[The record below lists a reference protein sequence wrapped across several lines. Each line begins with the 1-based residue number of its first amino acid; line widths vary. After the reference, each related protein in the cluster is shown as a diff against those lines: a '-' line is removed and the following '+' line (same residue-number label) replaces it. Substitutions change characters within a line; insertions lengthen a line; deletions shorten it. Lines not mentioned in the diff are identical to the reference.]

1 MDLKRVVAGFNV
13 EWISL
18 VGSPANQKKII
29 LKSANAKP
37 SDQTEKQWDFPLTKV
52 DVEKRIV
59 YGLVA
64 VPNEVDTDGDMYTPA
79 AVEKAMENF
88 MACGYTQY
96 IDREHDYNKR
106 DCFVRESWIVKEN
119 DPMFTEVG
127 AWAVGIKVMSDDLW
141 DVVKSGGV
149 NGLSLAGWAY
159 ESLDPESAAEFNV
172 TKAGKTISEKT
183 KNTLEAAKNA
193 MVDTLEMIRN
203 LMPEKNQ
210 KNNEM
215 EDVLNMKKEELEAL
229 IKSTVTEAVKPI
241 QEEIETL
248 KKSENDDNAGKGAA
262 GDTGTGEAD
271 QNDGTGTGDDTGEG
285 DLTGEQIAE
294 VIKSTVAEV
303 VKPIQADIQM
313 LKSVG
318 IMRANTEPGISKIE
332 KEQSPFDGSFVP
344 GSLD

>member
-106 DCFVRESWIVKEN
+106 DCPCSR
-119 DPMFTEVG
+119 
-127 AWAVGIKVMSDDLW
+127 
-141 DVVKSGGV
+141 
-149 NGLSLAGWAY
+149 
-159 ESLDPESAAEFNV
+159 
-172 TKAGKTISEKT
+172 KTH
-183 KNTLEAAKNA
+183 
-193 MVDTLEMIRN
+193 
-203 LMPEKNQ
+203 
-210 KNNEM
+210 
-215 EDVLNMKKEELEAL
+215 
-229 IKSTVTEAVKPI
+229 
-241 QEEIETL
+241 
-248 KKSENDDNAGKGAA
+248 G
-262 GDTGTGEAD
+262 
-271 QNDGTGTGDDTGEG
+271 
-285 DLTGEQIAE
+285 
-294 VIKSTVAEV
+294 
-303 VKPIQADIQM
+303 
-313 LKSVG
+313 
-318 IMRANTEPGISKIE
+318 
-332 KEQSPFDGSFVP
+332 F
-344 GSLD
+344 

>member
-64 VPNEVDTDGDMYTPA
+64 VPNEVDTDGDMYT
-79 AVEKAMENF
+79 VEKAMENF

-193 MVDTLEMIRN
+193 LVDALEMIRN

>member
-193 MVDTLEMIRN
+193 LVDALEMIRN

-215 EDVLNMKKEELEAL
+215 EDVLNMKLEAL

>member
-1 MDLKRVVAGFNV
+1 MDLNRVVAGFNV

-29 LKSANAKP
+29 LKSTNAKP
-37 SDQTEKQWDFPLTKV
+37 EDQTEKQWNFPLTKV

-64 VPNEVDTDGDMYTPA
+64 VPNEIDTDGDMYTPA

-88 MACGYTQY
+88 MACGYTQF

-119 DPMFTEVG
+119 DPMFAEVG

-193 MVDTLEMIRN
+193 LVDALEMIRN

-210 KNNEM
+210 KNNEV

-229 IKSTVTEAVKPI
+229 IKSTVTEAVKSI
-241 QEEIETL
+241 QEGIETL
-248 KKSENDDNAGKGAA
+248 KKSENDGTAGKGAA

-294 VIKSTVAEV
+294 VIKSTVVEV

-318 IMRANTEPGISKIE
+318 IMRANTEPGISKSE

>member
-159 ESLDPESAAEFNV
+159 ESLDPESAAEINV

-193 MVDTLEMIRN
+193 LVDALEMIRN

-210 KNNEM
+210 KNNQA

-229 IKSTVTEAVKPI
+229 IKTTVTEAVKPI

-303 VKPIQADIQM
+303 VKPIQVDIQM

>member
-1 MDLKRVVAGFNV
+1 
-13 EWISL
+13 
-18 VGSPANQKKII
+18 
-29 LKSANAKP
+29 
-37 SDQTEKQWDFPLTKV
+37 
-52 DVEKRIV
+52 
-59 YGLVA
+59 
-64 VPNEVDTDGDMYTPA
+64 
-79 AVEKAMENF
+79 
-88 MACGYTQY
+88 
-96 IDREHDYNKR
+96 
-106 DCFVRESWIVKEN
+106 
-119 DPMFTEVG
+119 
-127 AWAVGIKVMSDDLW
+127 MSDDLW

-159 ESLDPESAAEFNV
+159 ESLDPESAAEFNI

-193 MVDTLEMIRN
+193 LVDALEMIRN

-210 KNNEM
+210 KNNEV
-215 EDVLNMKKEELEAL
+215 EDVLNMKKEELETL

-248 KKSENDDNAGKGAA
+248 KKSENDDTAGKGAA
-262 GDTGTGEAD
+262 GD
-271 QNDGTGTGDDTGEG
+271 TGTGDDTGEG

>member
-1 MDLKRVVAGFNV
+1 MDFFGWVSCK
-13 EWISL
+13 S
-18 VGSPANQKKII
+18 KKII

-193 MVDTLEMIRN
+193 LVDALEMIRN

>member
-29 LKSANAKP
+29 LKSTNAKP
-37 SDQTEKQWDFPLTKV
+37 EDQTEKQWNFPLTKV

-64 VPNEVDTDGDMYTPA
+64 VPNEIDTDGDMYTPA

-88 MACGYTQY
+88 MACGYTQF

-119 DPMFTEVG
+119 DPMFAEVG

-193 MVDTLEMIRN
+193 LVDALEMIRN

-210 KNNEM
+210 KNNEV
-215 EDVLNMKKEELEAL
+215 EDVLNMKKEELETL
-229 IKSTVTEAVKPI
+229 IKSTVAEAVKPI

-248 KKSENDDNAGKGAA
+248 KKSENDGTAGKGAV
-262 GDTGTGEAD
+262 GDTGTGESD

-318 IMRANTEPGISKIE
+318 IMRANTEPGISKSE

>member
-29 LKSANAKP
+29 LKSTNAKP
-37 SDQTEKQWDFPLTKV
+37 EDQTEKQWNFPLTKV

-64 VPNEVDTDGDMYTPA
+64 VPNEIDTDGDMYTPA

-88 MACGYTQY
+88 MACGYTQF

-119 DPMFTEVG
+119 DPMFAEVG

-193 MVDTLEMIRN
+193 LVDALEMIRN

-210 KNNEM
+210 KNNEV

-229 IKSTVTEAVKPI
+229 IKSTVTEAVKSI
-241 QEEIETL
+241 QEGIETL
-248 KKSENDDNAGKGAA
+248 KKSENDGTAGKGAA

-294 VIKSTVAEV
+294 VIKSTVVEV

-318 IMRANTEPGISKIE
+318 IMRANTEPGISKSE

>member
-183 KNTLEAAKNA
+183 KNTLEAAKNL
-193 MVDTLEMIRN
+193 VDALEMIRN

-210 KNNEM
+210 KNNEV

-248 KKSENDDNAGKGAA
+248 KKSENDDTAGKGAA
-262 GDTGTGEAD
+262 
-271 QNDGTGTGDDTGEG
+271 GDDTGEG

>member
-18 VGSPANQKKII
+18 VGYPANQKKII
-29 LKSANAKP
+29 LKSTNAKP
-37 SDQTEKQWDFPLTKV
+37 EDQTEKQWNFPLTKV

-64 VPNEVDTDGDMYTPA
+64 VPNEIDTDGDMYTPA

-88 MACGYTQY
+88 MACGYTQF

-119 DPMFTEVG
+119 DPMFAEVG

-193 MVDTLEMIRN
+193 LVDALEMIRN

-210 KNNEM
+210 KNNEV

-241 QEEIETL
+241 QEEIEIL
-248 KKSENDDNAGKGAA
+248 KKSENDGTAGKGAA

-294 VIKSTVAEV
+294 VIKSTVVEV

-318 IMRANTEPGISKIE
+318 IMRANTEPGISKSE

>member
-29 LKSANAKP
+29 LKSTNAKP
-37 SDQTEKQWDFPLTKV
+37 EDQTEKQWNFPLTKV

-64 VPNEVDTDGDMYTPA
+64 VPNEIDTDGDMYTPA

-88 MACGYTQY
+88 MACGYTQF

-119 DPMFTEVG
+119 DPMFAEVG

-193 MVDTLEMIRN
+193 LVDALEMIRN

-210 KNNEM
+210 KNNEV
-215 EDVLNMKKEELEAL
+215 EDVLNMKKEELETL
-229 IKSTVTEAVKPI
+229 IKSTVAEAVKPI

-248 KKSENDDNAGKGAA
+248 KKSENDGTAGKGAA

-318 IMRANTEPGISKIE
+318 IMRANTEPGISKSE

>member
-183 KNTLEAAKNA
+183 KKYFG
-193 MVDTLEMIRN
+193 
-203 LMPEKNQ
+203 
-210 KNNEM
+210 
-215 EDVLNMKKEELEAL
+215 
-229 IKSTVTEAVKPI
+229 SG
-241 QEEIETL
+241 QECF
-248 KKSENDDNAGKGAA
+248 G
-262 GDTGTGEAD
+262 
-271 QNDGTGTGDDTGEG
+271 
-285 DLTGEQIAE
+285 
-294 VIKSTVAEV
+294 
-303 VKPIQADIQM
+303 
-313 LKSVG
+313 
-318 IMRANTEPGISKIE
+318 
-332 KEQSPFDGSFVP
+332 
-344 GSLD
+344 

>member
-1 MDLKRVVAGFNV
+1 MSNGFL
-13 EWISL
+13 WLGLLQIK
-18 VGSPANQKKII
+18 KKII

-193 MVDTLEMIRN
+193 LVDALEMIRN

>member
-29 LKSANAKP
+29 LKSTNAKP
-37 SDQTEKQWDFPLTKV
+37 EDQTEKQWNFPLTKV

-64 VPNEVDTDGDMYTPA
+64 VPNEIDTDGDMYTPA

-88 MACGYTQY
+88 MACGYTQF

-119 DPMFTEVG
+119 DPMFAEVG

-159 ESLDPESAAEFNV
+159 ESLDPDSAAEFNV

-193 MVDTLEMIRN
+193 LVDALEMIRN

-210 KNNEM
+210 KNNEV

-229 IKSTVTEAVKPI
+229 IKSTVTEAVKSI
-241 QEEIETL
+241 QEGIETL
-248 KKSENDDNAGKGAA
+248 KKSENDGTAGKGAA

-294 VIKSTVAEV
+294 VIKSTVVEV

-318 IMRANTEPGISKIE
+318 IMRANTEPGISKSE

>member
-159 ESLDPESAAEFNV
+159 ESLDPEFNV

-193 MVDTLEMIRN
+193 LVDALEMIRN

-210 KNNEM
+210 KNNEV

-248 KKSENDDNAGKGAA
+248 KKSENDDTAGKGAA

>member
-29 LKSANAKP
+29 LKSTNAKP
-37 SDQTEKQWDFPLTKV
+37 EDQTEKQWNFPLTKV

-64 VPNEVDTDGDMYTPA
+64 VPNEIDTDGDMYTPA

-88 MACGYTQY
+88 MACGYTQF

-119 DPMFTEVG
+119 DPMFAEVG

-172 TKAGKTISEKT
+172 TKADKTISEKT

-193 MVDTLEMIRN
+193 LVDALEMIRN

-210 KNNEM
+210 KNNEV

-248 KKSENDDNAGKGAA
+248 KKSENNGTAGKGAA
-262 GDTGTGEAD
+262 GDTETGEAD

-294 VIKSTVAEV
+294 VIKSTVVEV

-318 IMRANTEPGISKIE
+318 IMRANTEPGISKSE